1 MNRFVAQYRES
12 RHSCFFCSSHFCV
25 SLCYF
30 QVGGSD
36 DVDSD
41 DEEEDETE
49 AALRRHT
56 LLTTLYVSHPFPEQL
71 AKDTVD
77 LILSN
82 PALQDISAAMKRND
96 PNEVHNVKVKHENEM
111 ITQEIIT
118 SLQKGTGEM
127 PPFTVVLVDKMLHFF
142 HAMRYYFSLNLSHLG
157 DKLSYKRARAL
168 HKAEVLKLKQEI
180 LHKRMKE
187 SVFNI
192 DSSSDDDDEP
202 SDREEREENQD
213 EDLGSIG
220 NAAMASGYLSRGPST
235 SSLSIDGYTNSLQPN
250 SSLTPSRPAN
260 RPGVRGN
267 ARPRPVKSI
276 DAAAPAIDDSAF
288 DQARQASAVKPV
300 PVPVQRTLQASVA
313 PSNYSITTWSIR
325 LVSYDK

>member
-1 MNRFVAQYRES
+1 M
-12 RHSCFFCSSHFCV
+12 
-25 SLCYF
+25 
-30 QVGGSD
+30 GGSD

-96 PNEVHNVKVKHENEM
+96 PNEVHNVKVKHENEG

-118 SLQKGTGEM
+118 SLQKGMGEM

-142 HAMRYYFSLNLSHLG
+142 HAMRYYFSLNLSRLG
-157 DKLSYKRARAL
+157 DKMSYKRARAW
-168 HKAEVLKLKQEI
+168 HKSEVLKLKQEI

-192 DSSSDDDDEP
+192 DSSSDDDDDEEP
-202 SDREEREENQD
+202 SDQDEIEGNQD

-220 NAAMASGYLSRGPST
+220 NAAMVSGYLSRGPST
-235 SSLSIDGYTNSLQPN
+235 LSLSLDGYTSSLQPN

-288 DQARQASAVKPV
+288 EKVRQASQQAAVKPV
-300 PVPVQRTLQASVA
+300 TAPVQRTLQASVA